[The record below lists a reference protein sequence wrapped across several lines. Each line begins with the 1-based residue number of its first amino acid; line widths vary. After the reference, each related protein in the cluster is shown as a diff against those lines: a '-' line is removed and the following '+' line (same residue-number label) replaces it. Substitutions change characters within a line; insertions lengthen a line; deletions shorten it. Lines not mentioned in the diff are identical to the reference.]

1 MLVVTGVVISEGLLL
16 FTTSPPHTVSCHYE
30 RILNYIAKIYI
41 FFDISKYL
49 GYYFVSGRQKKR
61 ETLASVLPPG
71 SGKKIDRTTA
81 FGVELNQSMSF
92 KIGSLTPSSG
102 VAPITI
108 GLLRIGFL
116 SNILKKN
123 QLSNPIVKYFIFNVC
138 T

>member
-92 KIGSLTPSSG
+92 KIGSLTPLVG
-102 VAPITI
+102 C
-108 GLLRIGFL
+108 R
-116 SNILKKN
+116 SNYNWLASHWISFEYIEKK
-123 QLSNPIVKYFIFNVC
+123 PIVKSNC
-138 T
+138 

>member
-1 MLVVTGVVISEGLLL
+1 MQ
-16 FTTSPPHTVSCHYE
+16 
-30 RILNYIAKIYI
+30 RYI
-41 FFDISKYL
+41 FFFKNANIWGIILCLEDK
-49 GYYFVSGRQKKR
+49 KKR

-92 KIGSLTPSSG
+92 KIGSLTPLVGCRSNYNWLASHW
-102 VAPITI
+102 
-108 GLLRIGFL
+108 L
-116 SNILKKN
+116 SFEYIEKN